1 MERLERIGIQGE
13 CGPKLNV
20 PEDPEVWLARPGAP
34 KPRLDDEKPAGET
47 VPYDDLIRA
56 WREGRAR

>member
-1 MERLERIGIQGE
+1 ML
-13 CGPKLNV
+13 
-20 PEDPEVWLARPGAP
+20 RPGAP